1 MFHFPLTQTV
11 GGGDP
16 MSKKKTAGAQ
26 KEITPKNKLPGGNP
40 SSSVAQSTAKGDTTR
55 DPAVPNRAHTEM

>member
-1 MFHFPLTQTV
+1 
-11 GGGDP
+11 
-16 MSKKKTAGAQ
+16 MSKEKAAGAQ

-40 SSSVAQSTAKGDTTR
+40 SSSVAKSKAKGDTAR